1 MILLLGGTSE
11 TAPIAEAVA
20 AAGYRVLVSTATGI
34 PLFVGAH
41 LHITHRRGRLTEAEM
56 ASLVRK
62 HRIRAIVDVTHPYA
76 SEVRRTSPRVAEQM
90 RIPYLTYIRPGAVTG
105 EDGVQVVTSH
115 EQAAQVA
122 CESGAPVLVTV
133 GSKNLRVYAEQAR
146 GIGMSPGVRMVARV
160 LEHPDS
166 RRAAREAGVADH
178 DVVTGRGPFSIE
190 ENRDL
195 IRRFGARTLVTKD
208 SGQAGGVREKLE
220 AARMEGCRVI
230 VVAMPESLASGGFDS
245 ATELIRELERL
256 VPKTNDFVIALDLES
271 VLVPEIWETVARA
284 AGVPEL
290 ALTTRDVPDYDL
302 LMRRRIQLCQQ
313 HGLTLARLRQI
324 VASIEPLPGALEFL
338 SWSQAYALVVI
349 VSDTFYELAGPVV
362 LKLGCQLITCNWLLV
377 NNDGYVSGYNLCHEH
392 GKFDSV
398 THFQRLG
405 FRVLAVGDSYN
416 DLGML
421 EAADAG
427 FLFRPSERL
436 ITDRPDLYAVWDFA
450 RLETELRKASAGE
463 L

>member
-11 TAPIAEAVA
+11 TAPMAEAVA
-20 AAGYRVLVSTATGI
+20 AAGYRVLVSTATDI

-41 LHITHRRGRLTEAEM
+41 PHITHRRGRLNQAEM
-56 ASLVRK
+56 VALVRK

-76 SEVRRTSPRVAEQM
+76 SEVRRTSSNVAGQM
-90 RIPYLTYIRPGAVTG
+90 RIPYLTYVRPGAVTG
-105 EDGVQVVTSH
+105 EDGVQVVASH
-115 EQAAQVA
+115 GAAAQVA
-122 CESGAPVLVTV
+122 CEGGAPVLVTV

-146 GIGMSPGVRMVARV
+146 RTGVRLTARV

-166 RRAAREAGVADH
+166 RQAAREAGIADL
-178 DVVTGRGPFSIE
+178 DLVTGRGPFSVE

-220 AARMEGCRVI
+220 AARLEGCRVV
-230 VVAMPESLASGGFDS
+230 VVAMPESLPSGEFDS
-245 ATELIRELERL
+245 VTELSCELERL
-256 VPKTNDFVIALDLES
+256 VPTTNQCVIALDLES

-284 AGVPEL
+284 VGVPEL

-302 LMRRRIQLCQQ
+302 LMRRRIQLCLQ
-313 HGLTLARLRQI
+313 HGLTLARLRRI
-324 VASIEPLPGALEFL
+324 VASMEPLPGASEFL
-338 SWSQAYALVVI
+338 AWSQAYALVAI
-349 VSDTFYELAGPVV
+349 VSDTFYELAAPM
-362 LKLGCQLITCNWLLV
+362 LSKLGCRLLTCNWLVLDD
-377 NNDGYVSGYNLCHEH
+377 DGYISGFNFGHERR
-392 GKFDSV
+392 KLDAV

-416 DLGML
+416 DLEML
-421 EAADAG
+421 DAADAG
-427 FLFRPSERL
+427 FLFRPSAQLATSRS
-436 ITDRPDLYAVWDFA
+436 DLHTVWDFA
-450 RLETELRKASAGE
+450 ELETELRKASSRD